1 MVHVPLPDVLCTI
14 LSASSDR
21 HLFNAAAIHILL
33 LGSVHVA
40 AQSLGVE
47 FARVGVCGL
56 PREGSAYGI
65 VPPLS
70 H

>member
-1 MVHVPLPDVLCTI
+1 MVQVLLPDALCKI

-33 LGSVHVA
+33 LGSVHIA
-40 AQSLGVE
+40 AQSSGVE
-47 FARVGVCGL
+47 FARVGLCGL
-56 PREGSAYGI
+56 PRERSAYGI